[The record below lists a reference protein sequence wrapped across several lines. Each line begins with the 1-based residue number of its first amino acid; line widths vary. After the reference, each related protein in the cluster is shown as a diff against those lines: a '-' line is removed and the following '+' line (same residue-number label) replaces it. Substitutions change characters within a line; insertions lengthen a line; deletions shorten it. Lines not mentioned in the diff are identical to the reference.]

1 LKPAS
6 SCLRIDVSTSADTF
20 ITPICSEE
28 IEILFQDEHILLI
41 NKPSGLLSLSGKNPL
56 NKDSVHFRLVHEFP
70 SATMAHRL
78 DFGTSGIMLVA
89 LSKTV
94 NANLTRQF
102 QNRTVNKTYMA
113 MLNGHL
119 ASDEGYIDAPIA
131 KDKPNFPLLKVCY
144 DEGKH
149 ALSHYR
155 VLERLENPL
164 RSRVLFS
171 PQTGRT
177 HQLRLHSLEI
187 GHPILGCDLYGTEQ
201 TRLMARRLLLHALSL
216 EFEHPVS
223 SKRIKMSCSCS
234 F

>member
-1 LKPAS
+1 M
-6 SCLRIDVSTSADTF
+6 STSADTF
-20 ITPICSEE
+20 VAPVCSEE
-28 IEILFQDEHILLI
+28 IEILFQDEYILLI

-56 NKDSVHFRLVHEFP
+56 NKDSVHFRLVQEFP

-113 MLNGHL
+113 MLDGHL
-119 ASDEGYIDAPIA
+119 ASDEGDIDAPIA
-131 KDKPNFPLLKVCY
+131 KDKPNFPLLKICH

-155 VLERLENPL
+155 VLERLENPP

-177 HQLRLHSLEI
+177 HQLRLHSREI

-216 EFEHPVS
+216 EFEHPAS
-223 SKRIKMSCSCS
+223 SKRMKMSCRCS

>member
-1 LKPAS
+1 
-6 SCLRIDVSTSADTF
+6 VSTPADTF
-20 ITPICSEE
+20 VAPACPEQIK
-28 IEILFQDEHILLI
+28 ILFQDEHIVLI

-56 NKDSVHFRLVHEFP
+56 NRDSVHYRLVQQFP

-113 MLNGHL
+113 MLDGHL
-119 ASDEGYIDAPIA
+119 ASDEGDIDAPIA
-131 KDKPNFPLLKVCY
+131 KDKPNFPLLKICH
-144 DEGKH
+144 DEGKP

-177 HQLRLHSLEI
+177 HQLRLHSREI

-201 TRLMARRLLLHALSL
+201 TRLMASRLLLHALSL
-216 EFEHPVS
+216 EFEHPAS
-223 SKRIKMSCSCS
+223 SQRMKMSCCCS